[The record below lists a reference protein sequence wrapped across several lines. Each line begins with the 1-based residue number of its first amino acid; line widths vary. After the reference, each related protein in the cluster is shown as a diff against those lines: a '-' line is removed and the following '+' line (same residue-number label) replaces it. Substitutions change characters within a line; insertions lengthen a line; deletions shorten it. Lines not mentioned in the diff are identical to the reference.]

1 MVLLIIFMNN
11 FIKWTYLL
19 IGDLFMF
26 LVFNKEKVYTYI
38 VSILTVIMLFFIAG
52 QFNSKSAKAVDS
64 KVYSKSVVNN
74 IIENNI

>member
-1 MVLLIIFMNN
+1 
-11 FIKWTYLL
+11 
-19 IGDLFMF
+19 MF

-38 VSILTVIMLFFIAG
+38 ISILTVIMLFFIAG